1 MHLEANLNYFF
12 TTFIK
17 RFWLVLLHI
26 TKFYMSGQTDVYC
39 ACIDSKNIFFQE
51 YNAWCM
57 TRSFL
62 AWILRWQSLTDIKI
76 DSFLITISNWH
87 FYMLILHKDGNE
99 KMMSIWNYTS
109 LFQKMYTFTH
119 FCNFCLKILW
129 FVLNTYNRIIVYG
142 KEKAKTTAIR
152 R

>member
-1 MHLEANLNYFF
+1 
-12 TTFIK
+12 
-17 RFWLVLLHI
+17 
-26 TKFYMSGQTDVYC
+26 
-39 ACIDSKNIFFQE
+39 
-51 YNAWCM
+51 M

-76 DSFLITISNWH
+76 DIFLITISNWH

-142 KEKAKTTAIR
+142 KEKAKKAIIWCICFTTWSPQNHIHHHTNLIHWKLIFDYFYMVFYWTIKIA
-152 R
+152 